1 MYWFLSRRDRVTIEC
16 VSDPD
21 PEPDPDWIWIQ
32 LGLWIRI
39 MNPVRI
45 HAGKNDPKK
54 SFEVSC
60 FEVLNV
66 HFGGLKAFCVA

>member
-1 MYWFLSRRDRVTIEC
+1 MLYSTLKILKQVLILSRRYRVTIENAGDNQC

-21 PEPDPDWIWIQ
+21 LKPDPDWIRNQ

-45 HAGKNDPKK
+45 HAGRQK
-54 SFEVSC
+54 
-60 FEVLNV
+60 
-66 HFGGLKAFCVA
+66 